1 MLVLAG
7 LFIKKDFQMANLTM
21 SPNFV
26 PLLFPDILRLI
37 VTKWATKW
45 PTARKHPFFFLD
57 SHFDKVYINIQN
69 LLLYLKKSGKRTSIS
84 NNEFV
89 KIQLLTRGGRE
100 GNIIGKAV
108 LEI

>member
-69 LLLYLKKSGKRTSIS
+69 LLLYLKKKWKENQYFYQRICKDSAFDKGG
-84 NNEFV
+84 
-89 KIQLLTRGGRE
+89 GGRE
-100 GNIIGKAV
+100 T
-108 LEI
+108 

>member
-7 LFIKKDFQMANLTM
+7 PFRKKWLTQKCHPILF
-21 SPNFV
+21 

-69 LLLYLKKSGKRTSIS
+69 LLLYFKKSGKRTSIS

-89 KIQLLTRGGRE
+89 KIQLLTRGGGRE
-100 GNIIGKAV
+100 T
-108 LEI
+108 